1 MHYFIPKRCVIS
13 NKIMYHDK
21 VQAQRAADSSFVQ
34 RGAQLW
40 VYRCEYCGAWH
51 LTHRDPETTL
61 ARGIESQGSR
71 GSGQGQRKPRSRK
84 RGYKPRRK

>member
-1 MHYFIPKRCVIS
+1 MTS

-21 VQAQRAADSSFVQ
+21 AQAQRAAEASFVE
-34 RGAQLW
+34 RGVQLW

-51 LTHRDPETTL
+51 LTHRDPETSL
-61 ARGIESQGSR
+61 AYGSEAQGPH
-71 GSGQGQRKPRSRK
+71 GSGRRKPHSRK